1 MKMLITL
8 ERLGLLGS
16 NFIYLYILTL
26 SSQRYVQIGEE
37 ASPNIILASGARLYV
52 RPSTVSE
59 ANKS

>member
-16 NFIYLYILTL
+16 NFIYLYF
-26 SSQRYVQIGEE
+26 QHCPANGMQIDEE
-37 ASPNIILASGARLYV
+37 ASPNIIQASGARVSV

-59 ANKS
+59 NANKS